1 MKHRKLWLTMTVLA
15 LMTASASARYF
26 SLNPQV
32 FMAQQRLT
40 YLANLTPLL
49 LHVAGGTVALS
60 LGPFQFLTGLRGRR
74 PKLHRWL
81 GRLYLLGALAA
92 GIGGLL
98 MARIA
103 FGGPVARIG
112 FAVLALEMLGATA
125 LALTAI
131 LRRRIPAHREWMTR
145 SYALVFVAVTF
156 RLLLVPTFLGAP
168 FAPVYAADAWLST
181 IINLLVAEAL
191 IRRARRSRTSGA
203 RPLTA
208 GLESAQASR
217 RTVGSPSSAA

>member
-15 LMTASASARYF
+15 LMTAAASARYY

-32 FMAQQRLT
+32 FMTQQRLT
-40 YLANLTPLL
+40 YMANLTPLL
-49 LHVAGGTVALS
+49 LHITGGTVALTT
-60 LGPFQFLTGLRGRR
+60 GPFQFLTGLRGRR
-74 PKLHRWL
+74 PTLHRWL
-81 GRLYLLGALAA
+81 GRVYLLGALAA
-92 GIGGLL
+92 GVGGLL

-125 LALTAI
+125 VALGAV

-156 RLLLVPTFLGAP
+156 RLFLIPTFLGAP

-181 IINLLVAEAL
+181 IVNLLVAEAL
-191 IRRARRSRTSGA
+191 IRRARRPRASGA
-203 RPLTA
+203 RPLTGGSETAPAA
-208 GLESAQASR
+208 G
-217 RTVGSPSSAA
+217 RTIGSPSSAG

>member
-49 LHVAGGTVALS
+49 LHVAGGTVALT

-74 PKLHRWL
+74 PTLHRWL

-125 LALTAI
+125 LALGAI

-145 SYALVFVAVTF
+145 SYALIFVAVTF
-156 RLLLVPTFLGAP
+156 RLFLVPTFLGAP

-181 IINLLVAEAL
+181 IVNLLVAEAL
-191 IRRARRSRTSGA
+191 IRRARRPRTSGA
-203 RPLTA
+203 RPLT
-208 GLESAQASR
+208 GGSEPAQAGR
-217 RTVGSPSSAA
+217 RTVSSPSSAG